1 VPPNQAEEAKTES
14 ERAAYLLTP
23 NGDKFSLEPG
33 NTYVLGRARE
43 SDIVVSD
50 VASSRHH
57 ARITVGR
64 GPGAIEVEDL
74 ESRNGTFVNDERIWG
89 SIPLRHGSNL
99 RIGATV
105 YRMVFR
111 TGEEEE
117 EELAPPQD
125 TATMALEK
133 LSGGQEVGEDLVRVL
148 QDRDGTGS
156 KIAGQLS
163 SFGLVEVL
171 QILNRSNRSGTLHLA
186 VAPGHG
192 TIEIRNGEIHCVS
205 VAELEGFHALVLLAR
220 QKDGKFWLSKSTG
233 SCIRSVREPT
243 ARLLIELVQ
252 HL

>member
-1 VPPNQAEEAKTES
+1 MPPNQAEEAKTES

-23 NGDKFSLEPG
+23 TGDKFSLEPG
-33 NTYVLGRARE
+33 KSYVLGRARE

-57 ARITVGR
+57 ARVTVGR

-89 SIPLRHGSNL
+89 SVPLRHGCNL

-105 YRMVFR
+105 YRVVVQ
-111 TGEEEE
+111 TGEEE

-133 LSGGQEVGEDLVRVL
+133 LSGGHEVGEELVRVL

-220 QKDGKFWLSKSTG
+220 QKEGKFWLAKSTG
-233 SCIRSVREPT
+233 RCIRSVREPT